1 MNEFDSIALDVLN
14 NEINRLESSS
24 DKQKR
29 TLKTATRRLDVLI
42 GRVKAIYDQY
52 LSTNPRPKVIF
63 SSDWCDEFQK
73 SNEWKIYNILDCH
86 ARALS
91 EDIEDF
97 EADYDDA
104 CWDLT
109 VLINIRRQIE
119 DRIKKEEE
127 KIMEDR
133 EYNEE
138 YDIPDEFFAVEE
150 DD

>member
-14 NEINRLESSS
+14 NEINRLENSL
-24 DKQKR
+24 DKRKR
-29 TLKTATRRLDVLI
+29 TLKTATRRLDVLV

-52 LSTNPRPKVIF
+52 LSINPIPKGIF
-63 SSDWCDEFQK
+63 SSDWFDEFQK
-73 SNEWKIYNILDCH
+73 SNEWEIYNILDYH

-104 CWDLT
+104 CRDLS

-119 DRIKKEEE
+119 VGLILYRLMMSSSELCYHMTI
-127 KIMEDR
+127 
-133 EYNEE
+133 
-138 YDIPDEFFAVEE
+138 
-150 DD
+150 